1 MIGSIKGF
9 VTLVKE
15 KKTSVITTHCFI
27 HREVLCSQTV
37 GEDLKEVLDV
47 SVSMINFVK
56 QPHLKTRMFAK
67 LCENM
72 HKNHV
77 TLLLHTDVRWL
88 RRGTILIR
96 VLELREEL
104 LTFFKDDKIVNFTD
118 CLENAKWLQKLAYLS
133 DIFHNLNTLLNTS
146 MQGQKKTS

>member
-15 KKTSVITTHCFI
+15 KKTAVITTHCFI

-37 GEDLKEVLDV
+37 GEDLKSVLDV

-77 TLLLHTDVRWL
+77 TPSTHRCKIAKKRNDLNKGIRTAGGTPDLLQR
-88 RRGTILIR
+88 
-96 VLELREEL
+96 
-104 LTFFKDDKIVNFTD
+104 
-118 CLENAKWLQKLAYLS
+118 
-133 DIFHNLNTLLNTS
+133 
-146 MQGQKKTS
+146 